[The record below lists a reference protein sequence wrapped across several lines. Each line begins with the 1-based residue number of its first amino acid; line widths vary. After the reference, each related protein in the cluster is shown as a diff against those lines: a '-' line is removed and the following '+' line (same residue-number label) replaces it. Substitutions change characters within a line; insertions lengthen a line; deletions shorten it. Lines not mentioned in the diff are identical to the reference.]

1 MKGFRNITAAMIV
14 LSAVA
19 WVAAQEAD
27 PVATPKTE
35 VPAAVKAPSTPA
47 QPKGVSETQKG
58 RGKLFVK
65 ENSWDFGFVMQDAKI
80 SHEFTIQNVGDD
92 TLFIER
98 IKPT

>member
-1 MKGFRNITAAMIV
+1 MKAFRYVATAAMLVCIA
-14 LSAVA
+14 S
-19 WVAAQEAD
+19 WVAAQEVD
-27 PVATPKTE
+27 PVPTPKKE
-35 VPAAVKAPSTPA
+35 VPAGTKAQSAPA

-65 ENSWDFGFVMQDAKI
+65 ENTWDFGFVMQDAKI
-80 SHEFTIQNVGDD
+80 SHEFIIQNVGDD